1 MALGHIRDML
11 LGHIRDILL
20 GHIRD
25 ILVCE
30 VSSGDGS
37 YSQLVQLYHRVKRA
51 NYLQGKKFEFS
62 IQKLSNLLSFG
73 LVVDFNE

>member
-1 MALGHIRDML
+1 MRLVQGMALGHIRDML

-37 YSQLVQLYHRVKRA
+37 YSQLVQL
-51 NYLQGKKFEFS
+51 
-62 IQKLSNLLSFG
+62 
-73 LVVDFNE
+73 